1 MIPAKDLRLIAR
13 ARLRDAKVL
22 LEANRSDSAIYL
34 CGYAVELALKARI
47 CRTLKWPGFPETSA
61 EFKGL
66 QSFKTHDLAVLLS
79 LSGIDLRVKARYGI
93 EWNGVVGWNPED
105 RYRPAG
111 QTERHEAAY
120 MVKCAKRLLDVL

>member
-47 CRTLKWPGFPETSA
+47 CRTLKWPGFPETA
-61 EFKGL
+61 GEFKGL

-111 QTERHEAAY
+111 PTEP
-120 MVKCAKRLLDVL
+120 